1 MQDLTGLGHVE
12 QQKLAARLDC
22 GLAPPVCASTDST
35 LSMSSESGRIA
46 NSKDENET
54 LFVSSS
60 SENQTSYRL
69 PYLAIAR
76 DITVM
81 LPEHLLPVEETM
93 RS

>member
-12 QQKLAARLDC
+12 QPKLEAWPDC
-22 GLAPPVCASTDST
+22 GLAPLVWASTDST
-35 LSMSSESGRIA
+35 LSMSSERSRIA

-54 LFVSSS
+54 LFAICS

-69 PYLAIAR
+69 PYLASVR

-81 LPEHLLPVEETM
+81 LREHLLPVEEILQ
-93 RS
+93 S